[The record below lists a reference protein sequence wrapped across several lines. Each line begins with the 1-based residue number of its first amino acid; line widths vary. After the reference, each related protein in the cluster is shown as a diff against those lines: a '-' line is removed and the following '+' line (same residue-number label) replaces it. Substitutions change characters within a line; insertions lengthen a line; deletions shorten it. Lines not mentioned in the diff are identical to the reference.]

1 MVRQA
6 KETASPGKLSA
17 RGDDANVVPAKIGSM
32 TASDADLDDLL
43 AQLTLEE
50 KASLTAGADAW
61 RTVAVERLGIG
72 ALKVTDGPNGARG
85 DGVSG
90 ATAACFPVG
99 VAMGA
104 TWDTDLV
111 ERVGA
116 ALADEARSKGARVLL
131 GPTVNIQRTPL
142 GGRNFECYS
151 EDPYL
156 TGRIASAFIGGLQ
169 AGGVGASLKHFVAN
183 DSEHQR
189 MTISSE
195 VDERTLREIYLRPFE
210 MAVAL
215 ADPWTIMSSYNRING
230 TFASEHRWLL
240 TTVLR
245 DEWGWPGMVVSD
257 WHAVHET
264 ARTAVSGLD
273 LEMPGPA
280 AHLGPHLAA
289 AVAAGEVDEAELDAS
304 VRRILRLLDRTER
317 LHEPGGHAPPRAPE
331 QSDDRPEHRT
341 LAREVAATA
350 MVLLRNEGSLLPLA
364 PASGSTV
371 AVIGPNAEVVQFQGG
386 GSAQVKP
393 HHVVHPLAALRDRLE
408 PAGVEVVHEPGC
420 LAFRFIPVTTSAT
433 WAPDDHGGDPGRPV
447 LLQYFASVDLSG
459 DPVDTRW
466 VRNIGGAFFG
476 RKIDGL
482 DPLRFSCRYQ
492 ATFEPTESGPHRFG
506 ISGVGLTRVLIDDD
520 EVCDNWTAP
529 TLGRSMFG
537 WGTEEVVGDADLEA
551 GRRYRV
557 TVEYA
562 HDAAHQ
568 VEATAVRLGILGP
581 TRDLLGP
588 AIEAARAADVAIVI
602 VGATPD
608 CESEGFDRTDMAL
621 VGGQDELVR
630 AVAAANPAT
639 VVVMNTGSP
648 YAMPWLDDVA
658 AVLQVWFGGQEMGDA
673 LADVLLGDREPGGR
687 LPHTI
692 PKRLEDVP
700 GWLTY
705 PGEGGRV
712 RYGEGVFVGYR
723 GFDELDRDPLFAFG
737 HGLGYTTFAFDDVEV
752 RSATDGS
759 ARVAVTVANTGERA
773 GSTVAQVYIDE
784 RRPQVRRPPRELKG
798 FARVRLEPG
807 ARERVEIDL
816 DDRAFSHVDPETGRW
831 RSDPGEFEVSV
842 GASSRDLRAAAVVT
856 R

>member
-1 MVRQA
+1 
-6 KETASPGKLSA
+6 
-17 RGDDANVVPAKIGSM
+17 M
-32 TASDADLDDLL
+32 TATDAELDALL

-50 KASLTAGADAW
+50 KAALTAGADSW
-61 RTVAVERLGIG
+61 QTVAVERLGIG
-72 ALKVTDGPNGARG
+72 SLKVTDGPNGARG

-90 ATAACFPVG
+90 ATASCFPVG

-104 TWDTDLV
+104 TWDVDLV
-111 ERVGA
+111 GRVGA
-116 ALADEARSKGARVLL
+116 ALAQEARSKGARVLL

-142 GGRNFECYS
+142 AGRNFECYA

-156 TGRIASAFIGGLQ
+156 TGRMASAFIDGLQ
-169 AGGVGASLKHFVAN
+169 SGGVGASLKHFVAN
-183 DSEHQR
+183 DSEYQR

-210 MAVAL
+210 IAVAL

-230 TFASEHRWLL
+230 TYASEHRWLL

-245 DEWGWPGMVVSD
+245 EEWGWPGMVVSD

-264 ARTAVSGLD
+264 PRTAVSGLD

-280 AHLGPHLAA
+280 AHLGPHLAE
-289 AVAAGEVDEAELDAS
+289 AVAAGDVAEADVDAS

-317 LHEPGGHAPPRAPE
+317 LYDPAGQRPPRAPE
-331 QSDDRPEHRT
+331 QSEDRPEHRA
-341 LAREVAATA
+341 LAREVSAAA
-350 MVLLRNEGSLLPLA
+350 MVLLRNEGGILPLA
-364 PASGSTV
+364 ADAGTTV
-371 AVIGPNAEVVQFQGG
+371 AVIGPNAEVGQFQGG

-393 HHVVHPLAALRDRLE
+393 HYVVHPLDALRDRLD

-420 LAFRFIPVTTSAT
+420 LAFRFVPVTSART
-433 WAPDDHGGDPGRPV
+433 WAPDDHGGDPERPV
-447 LLQYFASVDLSG
+447 LLQYFASTDLTG
-459 DPVDTRW
+459 EPVSTRW

-476 RKIDGL
+476 RNIDGL

-492 ATFEPTESGPHRFG
+492 ATYEPTTSGVHRFG
-506 ISGVGLTRVLIDDD
+506 VSGVGTTRVLVDGT

-529 TLGRSMFG
+529 VLGRSMFG
-537 WGTEEVVGDADLEA
+537 WGTEEVVGEVDLEA

-562 HDAAHQ
+562 HDASHQ
-568 VEATAVRLGILGP
+568 VEATAVRLGILEP
-581 TRDLLGP
+581 TGDLLGP
-588 AIEAARAADVAIVI
+588 AVAAAKAADVAVVI

-608 CESEGFDRTDMAL
+608 CESEGFDRPDMAL

-630 AVAAANPAT
+630 EIAAANPRT

-648 YAMPWLDDVA
+648 YAMPWIDDVA
-658 AVLQVWFGGQEMGDA
+658 AVVQVWFGGQEMGNA

-687 LPHTI
+687 LPHTMPRRI
-692 PKRLEDVP
+692 EDVP

-705 PGEGGRV
+705 PGEGGAV

-723 GFDELDRDPLFAFG
+723 GYDELDREPLFPFG
-737 HGLGYTTFAFDDVEV
+737 HGLGYTTFAFDDLAVVPGAVGRDRVEV
-752 RSATDGS
+752 T
-759 ARVAVTVANTGERA
+759 VTNAGERA
-773 GSTVAQVYIDE
+773 GSSVVQVYVGQ
-784 RRPQVRRPPRELKG
+784 RQPSVRRPPRELAG
-798 FARVRLEPG
+798 FARVALAPG
-807 ARERVEIDL
+807 ASERVTIEL
-816 DDRAFSHVDPETGRW
+816 DDRAFAHVDPRSGRW
-831 RSDPGEFEVSV
+831 TAEPGEYAVSV
-842 GASSRDLRAAAVVT
+842 GASSRDLRSTVVVT